1 MAALAGFLAAG
12 AAVCSGAEVLD
23 RVVASIGNVAITSSD
38 VMLEYRFERFLD
50 GEWPAPPPDA
60 ATMDKARERLTYQ
73 TLLLHE
79 ENPGP
84 GENTES
90 AKAAADRLVAVRKE
104 YSHLEAFQQAL
115 HDLGMTEAD
124 VLARLTQD
132 ELMLRLIDQR
142 LRPAAIPSD
151 DAVAEYYRS
160 TFVPEF
166 EKKNNGAAAP
176 PLTQVESGI
185 QEILV
190 ERRINELLD
199 EWIEELKPTSD
210 VRFHSF

>member
-1 MAALAGFLAAG
+1 LLAVG
-12 AAVCSGAEVLD
+12 ASVCSDAEVLD
-23 RVVASIGNVAITSSD
+23 RVAASIGNIAITSSD

-50 GEWPAPPPDA
+50 GQWPPPPPDA
-60 ATMDKARERLTYQ
+60 ATLDKARERLTYQ

-79 ENPGP
+79 ENPGA
-84 GENTES
+84 GEKTES
-90 AKAAADRLVAVRKE
+90 ANAAADRLAAVRKE
-104 YSHLEAFQQAL
+104 YAQPASFRQAL
-115 HDLGMTEAD
+115 QDLGMTEAD

-142 LRPAAIPSD
+142 LRPAATPSD
-151 DAVAEYYRS
+151 EAVADYYRS

-166 EKKNNGAAAP
+166 QKKNNGAAAP
-176 PLTQVESGI
+176 PLSDVEKGI

-199 EWIEELKPTSD
+199 EWIEELKPTTD
-210 VRFHSF
+210 VRLHSF